1 MNMFVRETN
10 AYANRVINRKRVSGE
25 IQNKSRLKKW
35 VNVTLPEMKKFFSLI
50 INMGIDKRNDIVD
63 YWSTKKSLYTPFFS
77 DTMSVNRFQLIS
89 SMFRITATQPLIQR
103 GQQGYDPWNK
113 VRPLLDHINKA
124 MKNHFIPYQ
133 NISIDESLIG
143 MKNRCVYI
151 QYLPKKKHCRFGIK
165 KFELCDSKTSYIYNV
180 SLYSGRDFLA
190 DGNDPFTQKVIINEL
205 SKSKLLGKG
214 YHIFTDNWYTKLP
227 LAKELLTKK
236 TFITGTVNK
245 NTKDLSKELKLKV
258 QGREESAYY
267 RHQKNILLVKYSQKV
282 KRKPV
287 YLISTGCNAEDRL
300 ITSRHGL
307 QAVKPTLINSYNLN
321 MGGVDNSDKSVYHLS
336 ASRTTKKYWKKI
348 FTNLLD
354 IALFDAYVL
363 YKENTDRPMTRQ
375 EFHSNIVETLAE
387 EGREVP
393 AVPVLDHTIH
403 KLDHLPGRTERVYN
417 VCTNNPTGEKRKNLL
432 LVPWMQLWHPS
443 PLLRPT

>member
-1 MNMFVRETN
+1 M
-10 AYANRVINRKRVSGE
+10 
-25 IQNKSRLKKW
+25 
-35 VNVTLPEMKKFFSLI
+35 
-50 INMGIDKRNDIVD
+50 
-63 YWSTKKSLYTPFFS
+63 STT
-77 DTMSVNRFQLIS
+77 
-89 SMFRITATQPLIQR
+89 
-103 GQQGYDPWNK
+103 
-113 VRPLLDHINKA
+113 KA
-124 MKNHFIPYQ
+124 
-133 NISIDESLIG
+133 
-143 MKNRCVYI
+143 
-151 QYLPKKKHCRFGIK
+151 
-165 KFELCDSKTSYIYNV
+165 
-180 SLYSGRDFLA
+180 
-190 DGNDPFTQKVIINEL
+190 
-205 SKSKLLGKG
+205 KSKLLGKG
-214 YHIFTDNWYTKLP
+214 YHIFTDNWYTKLS

-236 TFITGTVNK
+236 TFITGTVYK

-267 RHQKNILLVKYSQKV
+267 RHQTNILLVKYSQKV

-336 ASRTTKKYWKKI
+336 ASRTTKKNWKKI

-403 KLDHLPGRTERVYN
+403 KLDHLPGRTERVCN
-417 VCTNNPTGEKRKNLL
+417 VCANNPTGAKKEEPHSGALDAIVASIPFATANLNITGGPFKEERRGEHL
-432 LVPWMQLWHPS
+432 KADRNRDSRNQKLTPLWF
-443 PLLRPT
+443 